1 MTVIVIPLFGIVPI
15 DRFLILIG
23 ECLIIGGIMLAYP
36 IKWMNRSDVDN
47 KTLEIEG
54 AVLIGCGAGICGCV
68 AYIIYVG
75 GL

>member
-1 MTVIVIPLFGIVPI
+1 
-15 DRFLILIG
+15 
-23 ECLIIGGIMLAYP
+23 MLAYP